1 MIIGARATY
10 GTSGNVCT
18 CTMGNYDEND
28 CDINRKKLSYNIRT
42 TVSFLRL
49 PDHGTELY
57 EPRAPRLIPAVDED
71 LFYPFFI
78 RNDGYRRISSTFFSK
93 KWFLLIIFIIWIFN

>member
-28 CDINRKKLSYNIRT
+28 CDINRKKLSYNIKT

-78 RNDGYRRISSTFFSK
+78 RNDSQRSIKPLSK
-93 KWFLLIIFIIWIFN
+93 KWLFVALIIIWVAF

>member
-1 MIIGARATY
+1 
-10 GTSGNVCT
+10 
-18 CTMGNYDEND
+18 
-28 CDINRKKLSYNIRT
+28 
-42 TVSFLRL
+42 L

-78 RNDGYRRISSTFFSK
+78 RNGSNHRMTFPSLSK
-93 KWFLLIIFIIWIFN
+93 KWFFLIIFILWIIY